1 MAKKLKVLIAASEV
15 VPFAKTGGLADVA
28 GALPKE
34 LKKLGHDV
42 RVILPFYKETKKSK
56 LAIKDSG
63 ETLLIEISDK
73 IVHAKVFTANIHKN
87 ITVYLIDNP
96 DYFDRDELYR
106 TDEGDYPDN
115 AERFI
120 FFSKAVIELTKVI
133 QFQPDIIHC
142 NDWQTGLVPVLLKI
156 KENENP
162 FFANTSVVFTVHNLA
177 YQGLFWHLD
186 MPLTNLPW
194 DVFTPE
200 GIEFYGKINLMKAG
214 MVYAD
219 VINSVSKKYSKEIQ
233 TPEFGFGLEG
243 VLSSRAADLYG
254 ITNGVDYGEWSPE
267 KDKFIKKKYSA
278 NDLSGKKACRDDLL
292 SNFKLKDKKGV
303 PVIGMISRL
312 VDQKGF
318 DLIADKIDKIMKLDI
333 FLILLGTGDEKYH
346 NLFKQI
352 KKEYPDKVGIKLGFD
367 NSLAH
372 KIEAGSDIFLMP
384 SKYEPCGLNQ
394 LYSLKYGAIPVV
406 RATGGLDDTIKNF
419 KPKTGKG
426 NGFKFTAY
434 TSNALLLKL
443 KEALKVYKTSKD
455 WKKLVANAMQEDYS
469 WMQSAK
475 EYVKLYNKAQEKK
488 SLKTLTTV

>member
-15 VPFAKTGGLADVA
+15 VPFAKTGGLADVT

-42 RVILPFYKETKKSK
+42 RVILPFYKEAKNKK
-56 LAIKDSG
+56 LDIKDTG
-63 ETLLIEISDK
+63 EILLIEISDK
-73 IVHAKVFTANIHKN
+73 IVQAKIFTATIDNN
-87 ITVYLIDNP
+87 VTVYLIDNK
-96 DYFDRDELYR
+96 DYYDRDELYR
-106 TDEGDYPDN
+106 TEEGDYPDN

-120 FFSKAVIELTKVI
+120 FFSKAVLELAKS
-133 QFQPDIIHC
+133 FNFKPDIIHC

-156 KENENP
+156 KENENT
-162 FFANTSVVFTVHNLA
+162 FFINTSVVFTVHNLA

-219 VINSVSKKYSKEIQ
+219 LINTVSKKYSKEIQ

-243 VLSSRAADLYG
+243 VLSSRATDLYG
-254 ITNGVDYGEWSPE
+254 IINGADYDEWSPE
-267 KDKFIKKKYSA
+267 NDKFIKKKYSA
-278 NDLSGKKACRDDLL
+278 SDLSGKEACRADLL
-292 SNFKLKDKKGV
+292 SKFKLKDKKGV
-303 PVIGMISRL
+303 PIIGLISRL

-318 DLIADKIDKIMKLDI
+318 DLIADKIEDIMKLDL
-333 FLILLGTGDEKYH
+333 FLIILGTGDEKYH
-346 NLFKQI
+346 KLFTQI
-352 KKEYPDKVGIKLGFD
+352 KEKYPDKVGLKLGFD

-372 KIEAGSDIFLMP
+372 QIEAGSDIFLMP

-394 LYSLKYGAIPVV
+394 LYSLKYGTIPIV

-419 KPKTGKG
+419 KPNTGKG

-434 TSNALLLKL
+434 TSKALLLKL
-443 KEALKVYKTSKD
+443 KEAVKVYKSSKD
-455 WKKLVANAMQEDYS
+455 WKKLVANAMADDYS

-475 EYVKLYNKAQEKK
+475 EYVKLYNKALEKK
-488 SLKTLTTV
+488 SLDAVAIS

>member
-15 VPFAKTGGLADVA
+15 VPFAKTGGLADVT
-28 GALPKE
+28 GALSKE
-34 LKKLGHDV
+34 LKKLGHDI
-42 RVILPFYKETKKSK
+42 RVIMPFYKETKRRK
-56 LAIKDSG
+56 LAIKDTG

-73 IVHAKVFTANIHKN
+73 IVQAKICTATIDKN
-87 ITVYLIDNP
+87 ITVYLIEND
-96 DYFDRDELYR
+96 DYYGRDELYR
-106 TDEGDYPDN
+106 TAEGDYPDN

-120 FFSKAVIELTKVI
+120 FFSKAVLELTKTVN
-133 QFQPDIIHC
+133 FKPDIIHC
-142 NDWQTGLVPVLLKI
+142 NDWQTGLVPVLLKVN
-156 KENENP
+156 ENENP

-214 MVYAD
+214 MVYSD

-243 VLSSRAADLYG
+243 VLAGRAADLYG
-254 ITNGVDYGEWSPE
+254 IINGVDYDEWNPE
-267 KDKFIKKKYSA
+267 SDKFIKKKYSA
-278 NDLSGKKACRDDLL
+278 KDLSGKEACRTDLL
-292 SNFKLKDKKGV
+292 SKFKLKDKKNT

-318 DLIADKIDKIMKLDI
+318 DLIADKIKDIMKLNI
-333 FLILLGTGDEKYH
+333 FLVILGTGDEKYH
-346 NLFKQI
+346 NLFKKIQ
-352 KKEYPDKVGIKLGFD
+352 KEYPDKVGIKLGFD

-394 LYSLKYGAIPVV
+394 LYSLKYGTIPVV

-426 NGFKFTAY
+426 NGFKFSAY
-434 TSNALLLKL
+434 TSNAMLLKI
-443 KEALKVYKTSKD
+443 KEAVKVYKSGKD
-455 WKKLVANAMQEDYS
+455 WKQLVSNAMAEDYS

-475 EYVKLYNKAQEKK
+475 EYVKLYNKAMKKK
-488 SLKTLTTV
+488 SLETLVTV